1 MQEPAQAEAAAQDD
15 DGRTEESL
23 QGQATIAE
31 FLPPLMTRGT
41 KDLDRQQL
49 QDELTRKLKE
59 QGIQIA
65 EQRAMLLKQQQM
77 LNALLKKI
85 GDDSI
90 ATPNN

>member
-1 MQEPAQAEAAAQDD
+1 MAALEKL
-15 DGRTEESL
+15 TEE
-23 QGQATIAE
+23 
-31 FLPPLMTRGT
+31 
-41 KDLDRQQL
+41 KQQL
-49 QDELTRKLKE
+49 EDELTRKLKE